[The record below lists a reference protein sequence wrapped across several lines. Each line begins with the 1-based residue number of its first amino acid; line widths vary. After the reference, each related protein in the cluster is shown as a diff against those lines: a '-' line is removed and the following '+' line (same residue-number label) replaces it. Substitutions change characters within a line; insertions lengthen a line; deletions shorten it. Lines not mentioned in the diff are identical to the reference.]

1 MIHYVYKIINL
12 KNQLYY
18 IGSRTHPDPENDD
31 YMGSSKIMNN
41 LYRIEGKEN
50 FRKEI
55 IQEFDTR
62 KEANIKENELI
73 IYSLINYPQLV
84 YNLKP
89 SGVCNENDK
98 IWNRR
103 NDIWED
109 FYDEIRSKYLNGI
122 RPNQLCKIYKCDRGT
137 IGSVIEDL
145 LINNKWSN
153 AWKFEQE
160 IINDYNNGYSRK
172 YLAKIYKC
180 DIGTIK
186 TILLKNNIKVRSMK
200 EQIELHKMNNIP
212 TKNKKTIDLSLLNKL
227 YFTQNL
233 SLKETSKLLGICGE
247 ALKRIL
253 LENNI
258 HIKSYK
264 WANKQPRHKAWKL
277 REEIKKDLENML
289 KKDILKKYNIK
300 DYSTLNKIIK

>member
-98 IWNRR
+98 
-103 NDIWED
+103 
-109 FYDEIRSKYLNGI
+109 S
-122 RPNQLCKIYKCDRGT
+122 
-137 IGSVIEDL
+137 
-145 LINNKWSN
+145 LI
-153 AWKFEQE
+153 
-160 IINDYNNGYSRK
+160 
-172 YLAKIYKC
+172 L
-180 DIGTIK
+180 
-186 TILLKNNIKVRSMK
+186 VR
-200 EQIELHKMNNIP
+200 
-212 TKNKKTIDLSLLNKL
+212 
-227 YFTQNL
+227 Y
-233 SLKETSKLLGICGE
+233 
-247 ALKRIL
+247 
-253 LENNI
+253 
-258 HIKSYK
+258 
-264 WANKQPRHKAWKL
+264 
-277 REEIKKDLENML
+277 
-289 KKDILKKYNIK
+289 
-300 DYSTLNKIIK
+300 